1 MRLKICGLT
10 DAAQAQAIAGL
21 GVHALGFICVPGT
34 PRYVDPTRLATLT
47 RALPP
52 FVERVGVFMDAP
64 NETIR
69 ATVRLGGITAIQLH
83 GEESPGQCARLGLE
97 LPGVSRIKALRIRG
111 PQDLARVRAY
121 HGAVDAVLLD
131 AWHPE
136 RAGGTGLTINRHWLV
151 DFEAGMPWILAG
163 GLNPANLGEVLD
175 YLHPGAVDLSSG
187 VETRPGIKDLDKVAR
202 VLSIVQRHSHATA

>member
-10 DAAQAQAIAGL
+10 DAAQAHAIAGL

-47 RALPP
+47 CALPP
-52 FVERVGVFMDAP
+52 FVERVGVFMDASI
-64 NETIR
+64 ETIQ
-69 ATVRLGGITAIQLH
+69 ATVRLGGITALQLH
-83 GEESPGQCARLGLE
+83 GEESPAQCARLGLE
-97 LPGVSRIKALRIRG
+97 LPGVSRIKALRIRD
-111 PQDLARVRAY
+111 PQDLTQARAY
-121 HGAVDAVLLD
+121 HGVVDAVLLD

-136 RAGGTGLTINRHWLV
+136 RAGGTGLTIDGRWLV

-163 GLNPANLGEVLD
+163 GLTPDNLGEVLD
-175 YLHPGAVDLSSG
+175 QLHPDAVDLSSG